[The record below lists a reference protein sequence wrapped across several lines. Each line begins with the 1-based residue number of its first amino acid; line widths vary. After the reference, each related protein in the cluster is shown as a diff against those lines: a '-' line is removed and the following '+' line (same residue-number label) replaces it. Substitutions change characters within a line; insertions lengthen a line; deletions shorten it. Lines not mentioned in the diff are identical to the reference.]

1 MRCNN
6 SYCTWNYYG
15 SCCHED
21 LEKAEKIA
29 TPNQLDCPASLRKD
43 FAEQLFKLSDECVE
57 LLDQRNMKELI
68 EIKKFIIQ
76 QRLKEEK

>member
-6 SYCTWNYYG
+6 SHCTWHYYG

-21 LEKAEKIA
+21 MEEAEKIA
-29 TPNQLDCPASLRKD
+29 TPNRLDCPASLRND

-57 LLDQRNMKELI
+57 LLDQRNMSELI
-68 EIKKFIIQ
+68 EIKKFIEN
-76 QRLKEEK
+76 QRKDDK